1 MVVSVA
7 EYSLHFNYD
16 DFDKLVAEALED
28 NERTMKEILT
38 PGKIGSVIV
47 RQTHGQQPEVF

>member
-1 MVVSVA
+1 MA